1 MGDGTT
7 GATERRSVRADARR
21 NIERLAEAAAEVFG
35 EQGLR
40 APLEA
45 IARRAGV
52 STGTIYNRFGSREAL
67 IDAVVPA
74 LVGSR
79 LAEAADRAL
88 ARADAWDGF
97 AGYVEEVCELQASN
111 MAINDLI
118 ARDFPV
124 SDILNEV
131 CHAAQGTLS
140 RIVARAQEDG
150 SLRADFTDQDMLF
163 VFWSNAVLVRF
174 TAQAAPEAWRRS
186 LAFTLDGLRAGAA
199 HPLPTAALTPA
210 QVDEVLARLGQD

>member
-1 MGDGTT
+1 MGEDAVEAT
-7 GATERRSVRADARR
+7 GRRSVRADARR

-79 LAEAADRAL
+79 LEEAAGQAL
-88 ARADAWDGF
+88 SCEDAWEGF
-97 AGYVEEVCELQASN
+97 VRYVGAVCELQASN
-111 MAINDLI
+111 MALNDLI
-118 ARDFPV
+118 SRDFPV
-124 SDILNEV
+124 SDTLNGV
-131 CHAAQGTLS
+131 CHVAQEQS
-140 RIVARAQEDG
+140 ARIIARAKADG
-150 SLRADFTDQDMLF
+150 SLRKDFTDQDLLF

-174 TAQAAPEAWRRS
+174 TAQAAPGAWRRS
-186 LAFTLDGLRAGAA
+186 LAFTLDGLRADAA
-199 HPLPTAALTPA
+199 HPLPVEALTPE
-210 QVDEVLARLGQD
+210 QVDAVLARLNGS